1 MYFQVQGLKAFYGK
15 SQILQGV
22 DLEVDRGE
30 MVALMGRNGVGKST
44 TLRAIMG
51 IVRPASGTIT
61 LDGRPIQR
69 AKPHRIA
76 RLGVG
81 YVPEDRRIFPRLTVR
96 ENLLMGRIAKKET
109 AASPG
114 GGWTLERI
122 YALFPIL
129 KEREAQRGATLS
141 GGEQQ
146 MLTIAR
152 TLMGNPELLLVDE
165 PTEGLAPLV
174 RKMVGEV
181 LLDIHENG
189 VSILLVEQNMHV
201 ALSLAERAY
210 VMSKGRI
217 VFSGTSEEIQ
227 EAEEIR
233 RKYLE
238 V

>member
-1 MYFQVQGLKAFYGK
+1 MYFQVHGLRAFYGK

-44 TLRAIMG
+44 TLRTIMG
-51 IVRPASGTIT
+51 IVKPASGTIT

-109 AASPG
+109 PVSQE
-114 GGWTLERI
+114 GWTLERI

-129 KEREAQRGATLS
+129 KQRETQRGATLS

-181 LLDIHENG
+181 LLDIHRNG

-217 VFSGTSEEIQ
+217 VFSGTSEEIR
-227 EAEEIR
+227 EAEEVR
-233 RKYLE
+233 RRYLE

>member
-1 MYFQVQGLKAFYGK
+1 
-15 SQILQGV
+15 
-22 DLEVDRGE
+22 
-30 MVALMGRNGVGKST
+30 
-44 TLRAIMG
+44 MG
-51 IVRPASGTIT
+51 IVKPASGTIT

-109 AASPG
+109 PVSQE
-114 GGWTLERI
+114 GWTLERI

-129 KEREAQRGATLS
+129 KQRETQRGATLS

-181 LLDIHENG
+181 LLDIHRNG

-217 VFSGTSEEIQ
+217 VFSGTSEEIR
-227 EAEEIR
+227 EAEEVR
-233 RKYLE
+233 RRYLE